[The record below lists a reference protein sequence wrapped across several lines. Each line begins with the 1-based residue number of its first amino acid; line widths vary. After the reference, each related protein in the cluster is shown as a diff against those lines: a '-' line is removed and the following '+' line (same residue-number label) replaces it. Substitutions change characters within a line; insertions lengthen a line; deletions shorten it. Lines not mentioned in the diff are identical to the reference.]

1 MEFSEIVE
9 YAKSGLELPK
19 ISSQSE
25 HLAYLT
31 VICILEEFRN
41 RTINGA
47 QAKNQKEKAE
57 QLPAQIPQL
66 KKLEVRLNSPSA
78 DPTNYEFALI
88 CDFEADRLI
97 VYRTYQQNTLKVE
110 ELLHE
115 INKELRS
122 QEADKGRVID
132 LSLHALEVLT
142 GVKFKK

>member
-9 YAKSGLELPK
+9 YAKSGLKLPK

-31 VICILEEFRN
+31 VICILEAFRN
-41 RTINGA
+41 RTINGT

-57 QLPAQIPQL
+57 QLFHDARKQ
-66 KKLEVRLNSPSA
+66 E
-78 DPTNYEFALI
+78 T
-88 CDFEADRLI
+88 DRLM

-115 INKELRS
+115 INKELRN

-132 LSLHALEVLT
+132 LSLRALEVLT

>member
-9 YAKSGLELPK
+9 YAKNGLDMPK

-31 VICILEEFRN
+31 VICILEAFRN

-57 QLPAQIPQL
+57 QLFHDARKQ
-66 KKLEVRLNSPSA
+66 
-78 DPTNYEFALI
+78 
-88 CDFEADRLI
+88 EADRLM
-97 VYRTYQQNTLKVE
+97 VYRAYQQNTLKVE

-115 INKELRS
+115 INKELRN
-122 QEADKGRVID
+122 QEADKGKLLVFCLR
-132 LSLHALEVLT
+132 ALEVLT

>member
-31 VICILEEFRN
+31 VICILEAFRN
-41 RTINGA
+41 RTINGS
-47 QAKNQKEKAE
+47 QAKNQKDKAE
-57 QLPAQIPQL
+57 QLFHDAREQ
-66 KKLEVRLNSPSA
+66 E
-78 DPTNYEFALI
+78 T
-88 CDFEADRLI
+88 DRLM
-97 VYRTYQQNTLKVE
+97 VYRAYQQNTLKVE

-115 INKELRS
+115 INKELRN
-122 QEADKGRVID
+122 QEADKDKLLVFCLR
-132 LSLHALEVLT
+132 ALEVLT

>member
-1 MEFSEIVE
+1 MEFSDIVE

-31 VICILEEFRN
+31 VICILDGFRN

-47 QAKNQKEKAE
+47 QAKKQKEKAE
-57 QLPAQIPQL
+57 QLFLAA
-66 KKLEVRLNSPSA
+66 KKE
-78 DPTNYEFALI
+78 
-88 CDFEADRLI
+88 EADRLM
-97 VYRTYQQNTLKVE
+97 VYRAYQQNTLKVE

-115 INKELRS
+115 INKELRN
-122 QEADKGRVID
+122 QEADKGKLLVFCLR
-132 LSLHALEVLT
+132 ALEVLT

>member
-1 MEFSEIVE
+1 MEFSDIVE
-9 YAKSGLELPK
+9 YAKNGLDMPK

-31 VICILEEFRN
+31 VICILDEFRN
-41 RTINGA
+41 RTINGT

-57 QLPAQIPQL
+57 QLFHDAREQ
-66 KKLEVRLNSPSA
+66 E
-78 DPTNYEFALI
+78 T
-88 CDFEADRLI
+88 DRLT
-97 VYRTYQQNTLKVE
+97 VYRAYQQNTLKVE

-115 INKELRS
+115 INKELRN

>member
-9 YAKSGLELPK
+9 YVKSGLELPK

-31 VICILEEFRN
+31 VICILEAFRN

-57 QLPAQIPQL
+57 QLFHDARKQ
-66 KKLEVRLNSPSA
+66 
-78 DPTNYEFALI
+78 
-88 CDFEADRLI
+88 EADRLM
-97 VYRTYQQNTLKVE
+97 VYQTYQQNILKVE
-110 ELLHE
+110 EILHE
-115 INKELRS
+115 INKELRN
-122 QEADKGRVID
+122 QEADKGKLLVFCLR
-132 LSLHALEVLT
+132 ALEVLT

>member
-31 VICILEEFRN
+31 VICILEAFRN
-41 RTINGA
+41 RTINGT

-57 QLPAQIPQL
+57 QLFLAA
-66 KKLEVRLNSPSA
+66 KKE
-78 DPTNYEFALI
+78 
-88 CDFEADRLI
+88 EADRLT
-97 VYRTYQQNTLKVE
+97 VYRAYQQNTLKAE

-115 INKELRS
+115 INKELQH
-122 QEADKGRVID
+122 QEADKGKVID

-142 GVKFKK
+142 GVKFKRWEM

>member
-31 VICILEEFRN
+31 VICILEAFRN

-57 QLPAQIPQL
+57 QLFHDAREQ
-66 KKLEVRLNSPSA
+66 
-78 DPTNYEFALI
+78 
-88 CDFEADRLI
+88 EADRLT

-110 ELLHE
+110 EIMHE
-115 INKELRS
+115 INKELSR
-122 QEADKGRVID
+122 QEADKDKIID
-132 LSLHALEVLT
+132 LSLRALEVLT
-142 GVKFKK
+142 NTKLNRLR

>member
-31 VICILEEFRN
+31 VICILEAFRN

-57 QLPAQIPQL
+57 QLFHDAREQ
-66 KKLEVRLNSPSA
+66 E
-78 DPTNYEFALI
+78 T
-88 CDFEADRLI
+88 DRLM
-97 VYRTYQQNTLKVE
+97 VYQTYQQNILKVE
-110 ELLHE
+110 EILHE
-115 INKELRS
+115 INKEFS
-122 QEADKGRVID
+122 NQEADKDKIID
-132 LSLHALEVLT
+132 LSLRALEVLT
-142 GVKFKK
+142 NIKLNRSR

>member
-1 MEFSEIVE
+1 MEFSDIVE
-9 YAKSGLELPK
+9 YAKNGLDMPK

-31 VICILEEFRN
+31 VICILDEFRN
-41 RTINGA
+41 RTINGS
-47 QAKNQKEKAE
+47 QAKNQKDKAE
-57 QLPAQIPQL
+57 QLFHDAREQ
-66 KKLEVRLNSPSA
+66 E
-78 DPTNYEFALI
+78 T
-88 CDFEADRLI
+88 DRLT

-115 INKELRS
+115 INKELRN

-142 GVKFKK
+142 GVKFKKLR

>member
-57 QLPAQIPQL
+57 QLFHDARKQ
-66 KKLEVRLNSPSA
+66 
-78 DPTNYEFALI
+78 
-88 CDFEADRLI
+88 EADRLM

-110 ELLHE
+110 ELLHK
-115 INKELRS
+115 INKS
-122 QEADKGRVID
+122 F
-132 LSLHALEVLT
+132 
-142 GVKFKK
+142 GVRRRTRAE

>member
-31 VICILEEFRN
+31 VICILDEFRN

-57 QLPAQIPQL
+57 QLFHDARKQ
-66 KKLEVRLNSPSA
+66 
-78 DPTNYEFALI
+78 
-88 CDFEADRLI
+88 EADRLM
-97 VYRTYQQNTLKVE
+97 VYQTYQQNILKVE
-110 ELLHE
+110 EILHE
-115 INKELRS
+115 INKEFS
-122 QEADKGRVID
+122 NQEADKDKIID
-132 LSLHALEVLT
+132 LSLRALEVLT

>member
-9 YAKSGLELPK
+9 YAKSGLKLPK

-31 VICILEEFRN
+31 VICILEAFRN
-41 RTINGA
+41 RTINGT

-57 QLPAQIPQL
+57 QLFHDARKQ
-66 KKLEVRLNSPSA
+66 
-78 DPTNYEFALI
+78 
-88 CDFEADRLI
+88 EADRLM

-115 INKELRS
+115 INKELRN

-142 GVKFKK
+142 GVKFKELR

>member
-31 VICILEEFRN
+31 VICILEAFRN

-57 QLPAQIPQL
+57 QLFHDARKQ
-66 KKLEVRLNSPSA
+66 
-78 DPTNYEFALI
+78 
-88 CDFEADRLI
+88 EADRLT

-110 ELLHE
+110 EIMHE
-115 INKELRS
+115 INKELSR
-122 QEADKGRVID
+122 QEADKDKIID
-132 LSLHALEVLT
+132 LSLRALEVLT
-142 GVKFKK
+142 NTKLNRLR

>member
-31 VICILEEFRN
+31 VICILEAFRN

-57 QLPAQIPQL
+57 QLFHDARKQ
-66 KKLEVRLNSPSA
+66 
-78 DPTNYEFALI
+78 
-88 CDFEADRLI
+88 EADRLM
-97 VYRTYQQNTLKVE
+97 VYRAYQQNTLKVE

-115 INKELRS
+115 INKEFS
-122 QEADKGRVID
+122 NQEADKGKLLVFCLR
-132 LSLHALEVLT
+132 ALEELT
-142 GVKFKK
+142 GTKFLKVREV

>member
-9 YAKSGLELPK
+9 YAKSGLKLPK

-57 QLPAQIPQL
+57 QLFNDARKQ
-66 KKLEVRLNSPSA
+66 
-78 DPTNYEFALI
+78 
-88 CDFEADRLI
+88 EADRLM
-97 VYRTYQQNTLKVE
+97 VYQTYQQNILKVE
-110 ELLHE
+110 EILHE
-115 INKELRS
+115 INKELGK
-122 QEADKGRVID
+122 QEADKNKIID
-132 LSLHALEVLT
+132 LSLRALEVLT
-142 GVKFKK
+142 NTKLNRSR

>member
-31 VICILEEFRN
+31 VICILEAFRN

-57 QLPAQIPQL
+57 QLFHDARKQ
-66 KKLEVRLNSPSA
+66 
-78 DPTNYEFALI
+78 
-88 CDFEADRLI
+88 EADRLM
-97 VYRTYQQNTLKVE
+97 VYRAYQQNTLKVE

-115 INKELRS
+115 INKEFRN
-122 QEADKGRVID
+122 QEADKGKLLVFCLR
-132 LSLHALEVLT
+132 ALEVLT
-142 GVKFKK
+142 GVKFKKLR

>member
-9 YAKSGLELPK
+9 YAKSGLDIPK

-31 VICILEEFRN
+31 VICILEAFRN

-57 QLPAQIPQL
+57 QFFHDARKQ
-66 KKLEVRLNSPSA
+66 
-78 DPTNYEFALI
+78 
-88 CDFEADRLI
+88 EADRLM

-115 INKELRS
+115 INKELRH
-122 QEADKGRVID
+122 QEADKGRVIN

>member
-19 ISSQSE
+19 IRSQSE

-31 VICILEEFRN
+31 VICILDEFRN

-57 QLPAQIPQL
+57 QLFHDARKQ
-66 KKLEVRLNSPSA
+66 EV
-78 DPTNYEFALI
+78 
-88 CDFEADRLI
+88 DRLM
-97 VYRTYQQNTLKVE
+97 VYRIYQQNTLKVE

-115 INKELRS
+115 INKEFRN
-122 QEADKGRVID
+122 QEADKGKVID

-142 GVKFKK
+142 GVKFKELR

>member
-47 QAKNQKEKAE
+47 QAKNQQEKAE
-57 QLPAQIPQL
+57 QLFHDARKQ
-66 KKLEVRLNSPSA
+66 
-78 DPTNYEFALI
+78 
-88 CDFEADRLI
+88 EADRLT

-110 ELLHE
+110 EILHE
-115 INKELRS
+115 INKELGK
-122 QEADKGRVID
+122 QEADKGKIID
-132 LSLHALEVLT
+132 LNLRALEVLT
-142 GVKFKK
+142 GVKFKELR

>member
-57 QLPAQIPQL
+57 QLFHDARKQ
-66 KKLEVRLNSPSA
+66 
-78 DPTNYEFALI
+78 
-88 CDFEADRLI
+88 EADRLM

-110 ELLHE
+110 KILQE
-115 INKELRS
+115 INKELGK
-122 QEADKGRVID
+122 QEADKDKIID
-132 LSLHALEVLT
+132 LSLCALEVLT
-142 GVKFKK
+142 GVKFKELR

>member
-9 YAKSGLELPK
+9 YAKSGLELAK

-31 VICILEEFRN
+31 VICILEAFRN
-41 RTINGA
+41 RTINGS
-47 QAKNQKEKAE
+47 QAKNQKDKAE
-57 QLPAQIPQL
+57 QLFNDARKQ
-66 KKLEVRLNSPSA
+66 
-78 DPTNYEFALI
+78 
-88 CDFEADRLI
+88 EADRLM
-97 VYRTYQQNTLKVE
+97 VYRIYQQNTLKVE

-115 INKELRS
+115 INKELRN

>member
-1 MEFSEIVE
+1 MEFFEIVE

-57 QLPAQIPQL
+57 QLFHDARKQ
-66 KKLEVRLNSPSA
+66 
-78 DPTNYEFALI
+78 
-88 CDFEADRLI
+88 EADRLT

-110 ELLHE
+110 KILHE
-115 INKELRS
+115 INKELGK
-122 QEADKGRVID
+122 QEADKDKIID
-132 LSLHALEVLT
+132 LSLCALEVLT
-142 GVKFKK
+142 GVKFKELR